1 MYGIELSYGKGGAKG
16 WLVSTII
23 SQVLCKLFAVVAIF
37 EWHNQ
42 QFIMA
47 VLWARSMGFRRRARE
62 GRYVNPF
69 GSRCVIMI
77 RSMIPLF
84 IKYFEKSSRRFDNL
98 DSII

>member
-1 MYGIELSYGKGGAKG
+1 MYGIELLYGEGGAKG

-47 VLWARSMGFRRRARE
+47 VLWARSMGFCRRARE
-62 GRYVNPF
+62 GRNVNPF

-77 RSMIPLF
+77 RCMISVILN
-84 IKYFEKSSRRFDNL
+84 YFEKRSRRFDNL
-98 DSII
+98 DSRI